1 MTIQVNGARLSAIF
15 LALST
20 AFNNAFKS
28 TETQWPKIAT
38 EVPSNSAYQQYT
50 WLANFPGM
58 KEWVGAKQKKK
69 LSEYEY
75 VIRNKPY
82 EATVVVSRDDI
93 EDDQLGIYKP
103 QAEGAAYS
111 AALWPDELVYKAVN
125 EGFNSKCYD
134 GQSFFST
141 AHPVGKKNVSNK
153 GTKKLSIV
161 SLEAA
166 QKSYGAARTA
176 LREMKDEDGRP
187 LNVNPNILL
196 VPPALEDV
204 AKALMTVERLEDG
217 KANIYKGTAEVVVVP
232 WLTSSSAWF
241 LLDCT
246 KPLKPFIYQPR
257 KKPVFVSQTDPNADD
272 VFNKAEYAFGA
283 EARGAAGYGHWQLA
297 YGSDGS
303 TD

>member
-1 MTIQVNGARLSAIF
+1 MTIQVTGARLSAIF
-15 LALST
+15 LGLST
-20 AFNNAFKS
+20 AFNDAFKS
-28 TETQWPKIAT
+28 TETQWQKIAT
-38 EVPSNSAYQQYT
+38 EVPSNGAYQQYT

-58 KEWVGAKQKKK
+58 KEWVGAKQKNK

-75 VIRNKPY
+75 VIVNKPY
-82 EATVVVSRDDI
+82 EATVAVLRDHI

-111 AALWPDELVYKAVN
+111 AAQWPDELVFQAVN
-125 EGFNSKCYD
+125 KAFTSKCYD
-134 GQSFFST
+134 GQPFFST
-141 AHPVGKKNVSNK
+141 QHPVGKNKVSNK

-166 QKSYGAARTA
+166 KNSYGAARTA
-176 LREMKDEDGRP
+176 LREMKDEDGRS

-204 AKALMTVERLEDG
+204 AKSLMTSEQLRDG
-217 KANIYKGTAEVVVVP
+217 ENNIYKGTAEVVVATWITNP
-232 WLTSSSAWF
+232 NAWL

-246 KPLKPFIYQPR
+246 KPLKPFVWQPR
-257 KKPVFVSQTDPNADD
+257 KKPVFVSQTDPNSDD
-272 VFNKAEYAFGA
+272 VFNKGEYAFSV